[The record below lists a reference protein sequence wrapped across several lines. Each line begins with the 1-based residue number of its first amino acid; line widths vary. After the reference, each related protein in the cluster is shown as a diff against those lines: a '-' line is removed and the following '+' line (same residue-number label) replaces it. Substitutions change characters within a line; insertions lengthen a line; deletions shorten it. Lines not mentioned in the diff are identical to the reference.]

1 MSEIKKLHQ
10 RFCDYSLVF
19 KGNTPMTIK
28 WLKEAMR
35 LFLNATQSE
44 SINDITRHVIGYWI
58 LNGKLE
64 KHWAAKTI
72 RSRLQALSLFFDWC
86 VKEGYLKKN
95 PTQDIPRPG
104 PHTRPACTHATAVK
118 AASSVSLAVVI
129 VSLKRS
135 RDDPSSRPAP
145 PHTPTPWSRTRI
157 PTSTS

>member
-1 MSEIKKLHQ
+1 MRSLAMSEIKKLHQ

-95 PTQDIPRPG
+95 PTQDIPRPKL
-104 PHTRPACTHATAVK
+104 PN
-118 AASSVSLAVVI
+118 
-129 VSLKRS
+129 
-135 RDDPSSRPAP
+135 
-145 PHTPTPWSRTRI
+145 RI
-157 PTSTS
+157 PRHLTKDEVQIASGAILTGLDWNNVLSDK